1 MSFTRVQN
9 VAGAFVSPTAGPLP
23 TDDVSHVVYLGE
35 EATPLFPLAKHCE
48 LPSISA
54 DVVSAILS
62 ESIHICR

>member
-1 MSFTRVQN
+1 MEQ
-9 VAGAFVSPTAGPLP
+9 TAGPLP

-35 EATPLFPLAKHCE
+35 EATPLFPLAEHCE
-48 LPSISA
+48 LPSIFA